1 MDIYRL
7 QTICDTDTEDE
18 DDKSSSPKNL
28 QRRKL
33 SFSEDESSSTSEFD
47 PGDYVPPKNIY
58 KGKKHAIKLVKIE
71 NEN

>member
-1 MDIYRL
+1 LYGYRL

-47 PGDYVPPKNIY
+47 PGDYVPPKY
-58 KGKKHAIKLVKIE
+58 VHKGKRHTIKLV
-71 NEN
+71 

>member
-1 MDIYRL
+1 MWIYRL

-47 PGDYVPPKNIY
+47 PGDYVPPKNIC
-58 KGKKHAIKLVKIE
+58 KGKRHTIK
-71 NEN
+71 